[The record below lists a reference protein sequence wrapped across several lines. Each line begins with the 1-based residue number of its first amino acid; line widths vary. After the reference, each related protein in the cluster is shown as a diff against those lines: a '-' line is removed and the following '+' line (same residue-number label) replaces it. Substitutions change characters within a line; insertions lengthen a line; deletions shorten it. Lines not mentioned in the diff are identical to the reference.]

1 MTPSRKALA
10 AMGFGL
16 GLALCP
22 HLASA
27 QPTPFPTFEG
37 DRYEEPDVVTRA
49 PRHGYSGWARAP
61 FSDYYCDYQR
71 IPIRRCD
78 NGNCRAVAWRLRQ
91 YCY

>member
-1 MTPSRKALA
+1 MTTSRAALA
-10 AMGFGL
+10 ALGFGL
-16 GLALCP
+16 ALALLP

-27 QPTPFPTFEG
+27 QPVPFPTYEG
-37 DRYEEPDVVTRA
+37 DRYEENYINRA

-61 FSDYYCDYQR
+61 FGDYYCDYQR

-78 NGNCRAVAWRLRQ
+78 SGGCRAVAWRLRQ

>member
-1 MTPSRKALA
+1 MTTSRKALA

-16 GLALCP
+16 GLALLP

-27 QPTPFPTFEG
+27 QPVPFPNLD
-37 DRYEEPDVVTRA
+37 DRYEERDVITRA

-71 IPIRRCD
+71 IPVRRCD
-78 NGNCRAVAWRLRQ
+78 SGGCRAVAWRLRQ